1 MLRTSNEELSQFE
14 STNPKFKLDSLKKEH
29 ILTSTKPQPQEGPI
43 PPQAPLPQH
52 VPTICCSMKI
62 SVAFLSFIARPK
74 SPMRKW
80 SSESRKR
87 FLRLKIC
94 EGRRLHIHQDIF
106 GMKRG
111 WRFKKMWMA
120 RGVLICFDVLG
131 AGHSY
136 RNGAHRSGFHIRG
149 CSAGSVGPVLV
160 ASSGCLGPTGPSMED
175 DPPSHV
181 EPNPECGL

>member
-1 MLRTSNEELSQFE
+1 MSIMCIYIYIYICHICRESKREREKRESERERENASKTRCSHSRLNESLRILCPEMLRTSNEELSQFE

-29 ILTSTKPQPQEGPI
+29 ILTSTNPQPQEGPI

-120 RGVLICFDVLG
+120 R
-131 AGHSY
+131 
-136 RNGAHRSGFHIRG
+136 
-149 CSAGSVGPVLV
+149 
-160 ASSGCLGPTGPSMED
+160 
-175 DPPSHV
+175 
-181 EPNPECGL
+181 